1 MLTFYAALERRIK
14 NICLAEKD
22 RRHDLFALAKCYSGR
37 LANKHRDMIEESQF
51 HSVPERST
59 PSSTSNYNNNNT
71 AGTKMNP
78 IVTPTIGDTNNVN
91 HHPILSDNQSSTTR
105 STAKDSSNGNTTG
118 KRKIKKILVKFKF
131 NYSF

>member
-1 MLTFYAALERRIK
+1 LPIYPKILTFYAALERRIK

-37 LANKHRDMIEESQF
+37 LAHKHRDMIEESQF

-59 PSSTSNYNNNNT
+59 PSSTSNNT
-71 AGTKMNP
+71 NAGTNMNP

-91 HHPILSDNQSSTTR
+91 HHPILSDTQSTTTR
-105 STAKDSSNGNTTG
+105 PTAKDSSNSNITG
-118 KRKIKKILVKFKF
+118 KRKR
-131 NYSF
+131 

>member
-37 LANKHRDMIEESQF
+37 LANKHRDMIEESHF

-59 PSSTSNYNNNNT
+59 SNNNSNN
-71 AGTKMNP
+71 AGTNMNS
-78 IVTPTIGDTNNVN
+78 IVTPTIGDTNNDN
-91 HHPILSDNQSSTTR
+91 HHPILSDTQSTTTR
-105 STAKDSSNGNTTG
+105 TTAKESSNSNTTG
-118 KRKIKKILVKFKF
+118 KKKRKPMR
-131 NYSF
+131 

>member
-37 LANKHRDMIEESQF
+37 LAHKHRDMIEESQF

-59 PSSTSNYNNNNT
+59 SNNNNNN
-71 AGTKMNP
+71 AGTNMNP
-78 IVTPTIGDTNNVN
+78 IVLPIIGDTNNVN
-91 HHPILSDNQSSTTR
+91 HHPILSDNPSTTTR
-105 STAKDSSNGNTTG
+105 STTKDSSSSSNTTG
-118 KRKIKKILVKFKF
+118 KKKYL
-131 NYSF
+131 

>member
-1 MLTFYAALERRIK
+1 MLTFYGALERRIK
-14 NICLAEKD
+14 NICVAEKD

-37 LANKHRDMIEESQF
+37 LANKHRDMIEESHF

-59 PSSTSNYNNNNT
+59 PSSTSSNNSNN

-91 HHPILSDNQSSTTR
+91 HHPILSDTQSTTTR
-105 STAKDSSNGNTTG
+105 STAKDSSNSNTTG
-118 KRKIKKILVKFKF
+118 KTKIKI
-131 NYSF
+131 S